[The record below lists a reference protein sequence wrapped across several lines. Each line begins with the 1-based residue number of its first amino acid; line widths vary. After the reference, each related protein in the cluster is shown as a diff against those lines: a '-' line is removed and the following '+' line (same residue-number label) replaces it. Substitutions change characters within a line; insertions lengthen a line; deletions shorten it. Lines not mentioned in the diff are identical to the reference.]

1 MVGFIISYFRNGER
15 PAQKALVVDCFTNI
29 TGSMSG
35 SGSGAFGFS
44 DSKMSGKTQS
54 QRKYKVLLLSK
65 HLYSSKNSIQEFEV
79 IDHDRIYS
87 IISTNNNA
95 IDVWLEEYF
104 KLDK

>member
-1 MVGFIISYFRNGER
+1 MIGFIITYFRNGDY

-54 QRKYKVLLLSK
+54 QRQYKVLLLSK
-65 HLYSSKNSIQEFEV
+65 NSIQKFEV
-79 IDHDRIYS
+79 IDHGRIHS
-87 IISTNNNA
+87 IISTNNND
-95 IDVWLEEYF
+95 IDVLLEEYF
-104 KLDK
+104 ILNK